1 MKRFL
6 IGLLFLAAFGMALA
20 QPPVDYQLS
29 CEIEGELTV
38 IGVVSIVEDNVRVAV
53 LEGVMCDAVL
63 VTPEGAPFEAT
74 LELEEG
80 VLVVTL
86 TFDDDYFD
94 DPESIEWT
102 LDEVPQEAL
111 DGMLRAQK
119 NRAMAMELR
128 DAAQER
134 AQERG
139 AGMRPDLP
147 EDDELEVDADD
158 GPPDWLELPEP
169 ARAPRP

>member
-20 QPPVDYQLS
+20 QPPVDYQLW
-29 CEIEGELTV
+29 CGEEI
-38 IGVVSIVEDNVRVAV
+38 IGVVSITEDNVHVAV
-53 LEGVMCDAVL
+53 LAEVTCDDPDGVV
-63 VTPEGAPFEAT
+63 VTPEEAPFEFEFT
-74 LELEEG
+74 DDG
-80 VLVVTL
+80 VRLDFGDGVALVL
-86 TFDDDYFD
+86 APDAYAA
-94 DPESIEWT
+94 
-102 LDEVPQEAL
+102 VPQEAL

-158 GPPDWLELPEP
+158 GPPEWLELPEP

>member
-20 QPPVDYQLS
+20 QPPADYQLW
-29 CEIEGELTV
+29 CGEEI
-38 IGVVSIVEDNVRVAV
+38 IGVVSITEDNVHVAV
-53 LEGVMCDAVL
+53 LEGVMCDAVD

-74 LELEEG
+74 LELVEG

-94 DPESIEWT
+94 DPESVELT

-111 DGMLRAQK
+111 DGMLLAQK

-139 AGMRPDLP
+139 AGMRPDVP
-147 EDDELEVDADD
+147 EDGDDLEVEADD
-158 GPPDWLELPEP
+158 GPPGWLELPEP